1 MLTEEEYFRF
11 NYFTAWADPRKKK
24 YRIIYFLRVIVL
36 YGAVAL
42 LYILA
47 TGSRLI
53 WFDISVFVVTGVAYL
68 FLIPFFIKKSVRRRV
83 NDILSKKENQ
93 HILEPSEIVLSSSGI
108 IDRDT
113 VSESRYDWEAIVHH
127 ADTPDGYYLYTSSYH
142 AIVIPKRAV
151 QTAAELQELEGL
163 LHSHLPLSA

>member
-47 TGSRLI
+47 TGSKLI

-151 QTAAELQELEGL
+151 QTTAEQQELEGL